1 MSYEVFCSLSEYEF
15 ATFYFDE
22 KTCEIAISHLI
33 CSHFSKK
40 VKKCCDC
47 PPEIYGSIDL
57 SQEHIYAGEK
67 LLPAI

>member
-1 MSYEVFCSLSEYEF
+1 MPFKKESLNVHAKIAVAATAHAVSSDVFCLLSEYEF

-40 VKKCCDC
+40 V
-47 PPEIYGSIDL
+47 
-57 SQEHIYAGEK
+57 
-67 LLPAI
+67 